1 MPGPSLLET
10 PARVIRS
17 GNGVALVE
25 ADYGGGCGSGA
36 CATGGCGAAVLAQLF
51 TRNPRGPLEVVDTLG
66 TRPGERVVVGVEEG
80 SVLGA
85 SLLVYLLP
93 LVLLLTGAIGARQ
106 MFGSGDG
113 MAALGALL
121 GVAAGWWLA
130 RGFHRRAPARPR
142 ILRRL

>member
-1 MPGPSLLET
+1 MPQESLLET

-17 GNGVALVE
+17 QDGLALVE

-36 CATGGCGAAVLAQLF
+36 CASGGCGAAVLAQLF
-51 TRNPRGPLEVVDTLG
+51 TRNPRGPLEVIDALG

-80 SVLGA
+80 SVLNA

-93 LVLLLTGAIGARQ
+93 LVLLLAGAVGARQ
-106 MFGSGDG
+106 LLETDA
-113 MAALGALL
+113 MAALGGLL
-121 GVAAGWWLA
+121 GLAAGFWAA
-130 RGFHRRAPARPR
+130 RRFNRRAPARPR